1 MSSDRTASPSA
12 DHRITRDLANSFSF
26 PALGQTAEVIRST
39 RGKALLLLLLCRS
52 LLFEEKEEEDAAGA
66 GNQLPSFG
74 QREILEFRP
83 SDGKSVWKA
92 TTRSGECQ
100 ISGSSRP
107 AHRPP
112 AGSLLRRTVRTRPSP
127 GQRRTGRS
135 VADKEHKR
143 LKSDPS
149 VCFWCVP
156 FHKRLL
162 RNRVSA
168 QQARERKK
176 AYLNDLE
183 AKMKDLEARNSEL
196 EERMSTLQ
204 NENNMLRQILDSEGG
219 IQEVEIKI
227 LGLHRRSP
235 SRKILKNTTVG
246 RRGSGSNANGEG
258 R

>member
-83 SDGKSVWKA
+83 SDG
-92 TTRSGECQ
+92 RECQ

-204 NENNMLRQILDSEGG
+204 NENNMLRQVCLL
-219 IQEVEIKI
+219 V
-227 LGLHRRSP
+227 LHDISL
-235 SRKILKNTTVG
+235 S
-246 RRGSGSNANGEG
+246 
-258 R
+258 